1 MKHCALY
8 LGYLIALLALLLLL
22 WCAHY
27 SYTHTGTH
35 HFVEIGLEDDA
46 FDDPQPQRRQ
56 DGIFQKALL
65 RQDGGGPDLQL
76 APDRPGLGGALSGS
90 GPAGGRG
97 GALGWRADVRARAE
111 P

>member
-35 HFVEIGLEDDA
+35 HFVEIRLEDDA
-46 FDDPQPQRRQ
+46 FDDPH
-56 DGIFQKALL
+56 DSNFQSSIIDLKIKGLL
-65 RQDGGGPDLQL
+65 DASSPFIAIYDFQY
-76 APDRPGLGGALSGS
+76 S
-90 GPAGGRG
+90 
-97 GALGWRADVRARAE
+97 
-111 P
+111 

>member
-27 SYTHTGTH
+27 SYTHAGTH

-46 FDDPQPQRRQ
+46 FDDPQ
-56 DGIFQKALL
+56 DSNF
-65 RQDGGGPDLQL
+65 
-76 APDRPGLGGALSGS
+76 S
-90 GPAGGRG
+90 
-97 GALGWRADVRARAE
+97 VE
-111 P
+111 YN

>member
-35 HFVEIGLEDDA
+35 HFVEIGLEDEA
-46 FDDPQPQRRQ
+46 LTIHTIA
-56 DGIFQKALL
+56 IFQSSIIDLKIKGLL
-65 RQDGGGPDLQL
+65 IRQ
-76 APDRPGLGGALSGS
+76 
-90 GPAGGRG
+90 
-97 GALGWRADVRARAE
+97 
-111 P
+111 

>member
-27 SYTHTGTH
+27 SYTRTGTH

-46 FDDPQPQRRQ
+46 FDDPH
-56 DGIFQKALL
+56 DSNF
-65 RQDGGGPDLQL
+65 
-76 APDRPGLGGALSGS
+76 S
-90 GPAGGRG
+90 
-97 GALGWRADVRARAE
+97 VE
-111 P
+111 YN